1 MEREKFETLVT
12 RAIESLPA
20 EFFSK
25 LENVDVVVEDWPSQR
40 QVRKLKLSNP
50 SQLLGLYEGVP
61 QIKRGRGYGMI
72 LPDKISIFQKPIE
85 AQCRSEG
92 EVEVKIAEVVQ
103 HEIAHHFG
111 TDEKTLRKLEQ
122 ERRRRSRYWRK
133 S

>member
-25 LENVDVVVEDWPSQR
+25 LENVDIVVEDWPSPR
-40 QVRKLKLSNP
+40 QVKKLKLSNP

-85 AQCRSEG
+85 AQCRAEG

-111 TDEKTLRKLEQ
+111 TDEKTLRKIEH
-122 ERRRRSRYWRK
+122 ERRRRSRH
-133 S
+133 